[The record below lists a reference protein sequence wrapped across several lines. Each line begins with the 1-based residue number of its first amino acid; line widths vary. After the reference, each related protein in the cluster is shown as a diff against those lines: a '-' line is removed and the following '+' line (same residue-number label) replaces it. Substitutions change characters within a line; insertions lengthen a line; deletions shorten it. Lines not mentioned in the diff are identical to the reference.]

1 MRILA
6 AIFAA
11 TIPIAAAHA
20 GVVSLSSLDLKLMT
34 AGWGKALADQSIE
47 GKALRLGGQE
57 YKQGVGTHAPSVMH
71 IDLGGACTRFSATAG
86 VDDEVVGNPGSVRFR
101 VIGDGKVLFNS
112 GVMRPGDAP
121 KPIDLSVTDMKSL
134 TLVVDAAGDG
144 INFDHADWAAAQIEY
159 DGEAPKAVTAPREEP
174 YILTPPPRPE
184 PQING
189 PKVYGVRPDSPVF
202 FTIPVTG
209 ERPMTFAADGLPEGL
224 NLDAATGR
232 ITGSISERGEYKT
245 TLRAT
250 NELGTAEREFRIVVG
265 DRFALTPPMGWN
277 SWYCFFDSVTDEMMR
292 AAADAMVSTG
302 MINHGYTYVNIDD
315 GWSIKPRSKD
325 AKLTGPE
332 RNAEGKINSNGKFPD
347 MRALTEYIHAKGL
360 KAGIYTSPGPLTC
373 AGYVGTYEH
382 ELLDAQRIVEWG
394 FDFLK
399 YDWCSYGKIA
409 KDDSRDELMKPYTIM
424 FEALQKQPKD
434 IVYNLCQ
441 YGMGNVWEWGADVG
455 GNCWRTTGDL
465 GWATDLWT
473 NIDTYGFF
481 HYDKSQWNKPGR
493 YNDPDYLLI
502 GYIGWQGDL
511 RPTPLTPNE
520 QYLHVSLWSMLA
532 APLIFSGDMTKLDEF
547 TLSLLTNDEVIEI
560 NQDPLCQAAKPVS
573 RVEMAE
579 VWAKDLEDGSKAVG
593 LFNRDEVEQAIA
605 AKWADLGVSGK
616 QRVRDLWRQQDVGI
630 LEDAFTATVPRHG
643 VVLVRLFPAP

>member
-1 MRILA
+1 MWILVQTVVA
-6 AIFAA
+6 AISISA
-11 TIPIAAAHA
+11 TQPA
-20 GVVSLSSLDLKLMT
+20 VVSLSDLDLKLMT
-34 AGWGKALADQSIE
+34 AGWGKPLAGQSVE
-47 GKALRLGGQE
+47 GKPLRLGGLE
-57 YKQGVGTHAPSVMH
+57 YKTGVGTHAPSVMH
-71 IDLGGACTRFSATAG
+71 IDLAGTCSRFSATVG

-101 VIGDGKVLFNS
+101 IIGDGKVLFNS
-112 GVMRPGDAP
+112 EVMRPGDTP
-121 KPIDLSVTDMKSL
+121 KPVDLSLAGMKSL
-134 TLVVDAAGDG
+134 TLVVDGAGDG

-159 DGEAPKAVTAPREEP
+159 EGGAPKAVTAPREEP
-174 YILTPPPRPE
+174 YVLTPPPRPE
-184 PQING
+184 PRING
-189 PKVYGVRPDSPVF
+189 PKVYGVRPGSPVF
-202 FTIPVTG
+202 FTIPATG

-224 NLDAATGR
+224 NLDAESGR
-232 ITGSISERGEYKT
+232 ITGAVSERGEHKA
-245 TLRAT
+245 TLRAK
-250 NELGTAEREFRIVVG
+250 NGLGVAEREFRIVVG
-265 DRFALTPPMGWN
+265 DTIALTPPMGWN

-292 AAADAMVSTG
+292 AAADAMVNTG

-315 GWSIKPRSKD
+315 GWSIKPRSKEP
-325 AKLTGPE
+325 KLTGPE
-332 RNAEGKINSNGKFPD
+332 RNAEGKINANGKFPD
-347 MRALTEYIHAKGL
+347 MRALTGYIHAKGL
-360 KAGIYTSPGPLTC
+360 KAGIYTSPGPQTC
-373 AGYVGTYEH
+373 AGYVGTYQH

-409 KDDSRDELMKPYTIM
+409 KNDSREELMKPYTIM

-473 NIDTYGFF
+473 NIDNYGFF
-481 HYDKSQWNKPGR
+481 HHDKSQWNKPGR

-547 TLSLLTNDEVIEI
+547 TLSLLTNDEVIEV
-560 NQDPLCQAAKPVS
+560 NQDPLCQAAKPAS
-573 RVEMAE
+573 RVELAE
-579 VWAKDLEDGSKAVG
+579 VWVKDMDDGSKAVG
-593 LFNRDEVEQAIA
+593 LFNRDEVEQAITA
-605 AKWADLGVSGK
+605 RWADVGVSGR
-616 QRVRDLWRQQDVGI
+616 QRVRDLWRQQDIGL